1 MHYLTLLYNWSVVLL
16 FSPEGGEHKASL
28 LSVNPGLI
36 IWTII
41 IFVLLLF
48 LLKKIAWKPLLTALN
63 TREQSIKDAIEGAER
78 IKAEAQQM
86 IAENKKAMADANA
99 ESMRVLN
106 EAREAAGK
114 VKDEIVSKANEQAK
128 QILEQ
133 SKRDIQTEKESALTE
148 LRSEVADLAIKTAE
162 KVIRENLDE
171 TKQKKIVNDF
181 LNQIPSK
188 N

>member
-16 FSPEGGEHKASL
+16 FSEGGEKPSL
-28 LSVNPGLI
+28 LQVNPGLI

-41 IFVLLLF
+41 IFVLLLL

-63 TREQSIKDAIEGAER
+63 TREQSIKDAIESAE
-78 IKAEAQQM
+78 KLKSEAEFM

-99 ESMRVLN
+99 QSMKVLS

-114 VKDEIVSKANEQAK
+114 VKDDIVHKANEQAK

-133 SKRDIQTEKESALTE
+133 SKRDIQTEKESALSE

-162 KVIRENLDE
+162 KVIRESLDE
-171 TKQKKIVNDF
+171 TKQKKIVNDY

>member
-1 MHYLTLLYNWSVVLL
+1 MHYLTFLYNWSVVLL

-48 LLKKIAWKPLLTALN
+48 LLKKIAWKPLLTALH

-78 IKAEAQQM
+78 LKSEAEQM
-86 IAENKKAMADANA
+86 IAENRKQMADANA
-99 ESMRVLN
+99 ESMKVLN

-114 VKDEIVSKANEQAK
+114 VKDEIVHKANEQAK

-133 SKRDIQTEKESALTE
+133 SKRDIQTEKETALSE
-148 LRSEVADLAIKTAE
+148 LRNEVADIAIKTAE

-171 TKQKKIVNDF
+171 SKQKKIVNDF

>member
-16 FSPEGGEHKASL
+16 FSEGGEHKGSL
-28 LSVNPGLI
+28 LTVNPGLI

-48 LLKKIAWKPLLTALN
+48 LLKKIAWKPLLTALH
-63 TREQSIKDAIEGAER
+63 TREQSIKDAIENAEKL
-78 IKAEAQQM
+78 KAEAEIM
-86 IAENKKAMADANA
+86 IAENKKAMAQANA
-99 ESMRVLN
+99 ESMKVLN

-114 VKDEIVSKANEQAK
+114 IKDEIVHKANEQAK

-133 SKRDIQTEKESALTE
+133 SKRDIQTEKESALSE

-162 KVIRENLDE
+162 KVIKENLDE

-181 LNQIPSK
+181 LNQIPS
-188 N
+188 NN

>member
-16 FSPEGGEHKASL
+16 FSPEGGEHKAGL
-28 LSVNPGLI
+28 LDVNPGLI

-41 IFVLLLF
+41 IFVLTLF
-48 LLKKIAWKPLLTALN
+48 LLKKVAWKPLLTALN
-63 TREQSIKDAIEGAER
+63 TREQSIKDAIESAER
-78 IKAEAQQM
+78 LKSEAEQM
-86 IAENKKAMADANA
+86 IAENKKAMSEANA
-99 ESMRVLN
+99 QSMKVLN

-114 VKDEIVSKANEQAK
+114 VKDDIVAKANDQAK

-133 SKRDIQTEKESALTE
+133 SKRDIQTEKESALAE
-148 LRSEVADLAIKTAE
+148 LRNVVADLAIKTAE

-171 TKQKKIVNDF
+171 AKQKKIVNDF